1 MAQQAEIEKYVGQ
14 SVERVE
20 DSRLLTG
27 RARFADH
34 YPVPKGTLHAAV
46 LRSPHA
52 SAEIVSIDV
61 SKAEALPGVR
71 AVYTGED
78 IKAISDPFLVI
89 VKQPLNE
96 WALAVE
102 RVRFVGE
109 AVAVVV
115 AKDRYIAEDALDLV
129 EVNYN
134 VLKPIIDAQEATAE
148 GAPLV
153 HADAGTNVMS
163 DRNFIYGDRRR

>member
-1 MAQQAEIEKYVGQ
+1 MAEQAAAEKYVGQ

-20 DSRLLTG
+20 DARLLTG

-34 YPVPKGTLHAAV
+34 YPVPAGTLHAAI

-52 SAEIVSIDV
+52 HADIVAIDTA
-61 SKAEALPGVR
+61 KAAAMPGVR

-109 AVAVVV
+109 A
-115 AKDRYIAEDALDLV
+115 AK
-129 EVNYN
+129 
-134 VLKPIIDAQEATAE
+134 E
-148 GAPLV
+148 GAVLV
-153 HADAGTNVMS
+153 HEAAD
-163 DRNFIYGDRRR
+163 

>member
-1 MAQQAEIEKYVGQ
+1 MPQSVKVEPYVGQ

-34 YPVPKGTLHAAV
+34 YPVPRGTLHAAI

-52 SAEIVSIDV
+52 SAKIVSIDV
-61 SKAEALPGVR
+61 SKAASLRGVS

-96 WALAVE
+96 WALAVD
-102 RVRFVGE
+102 RVRVR
-109 AVAVVV
+109 V
-115 AKDRYIAEDALDLV
+115 DD
-129 EVNYN
+129 
-134 VLKPIIDAQEATAE
+134 
-148 GAPLV
+148 
-153 HADAGTNVMS
+153 
-163 DRNFIYGDRRR
+163 

>member
-89 VKQPLNE
+89 VKQPLGH
-96 WALAVE
+96 L
-102 RVRFVGE
+102 
-109 AVAVVV
+109 
-115 AKDRYIAEDALDLV
+115 
-129 EVNYN
+129 
-134 VLKPIIDAQEATAE
+134 LK
-148 GAPLV
+148 
-153 HADAGTNVMS
+153 
-163 DRNFIYGDRRR
+163 